1 MRDAGR
7 GCMPDPARKAHWI
20 AMTSNP
26 SGDGFTRGF
35 DPLPPKAYQP
45 DPDLAGYPPP
55 QAAHPLGPVSYGQA
69 GPGPG
74 QPYGYPAP
82 YPPPPAYSPPGR
94 VSAMPDGPRV
104 YQQMLRGP
112 LYRWWKPLLCL
123 LLVVPLA
130 GILMGVAIVPVI
142 VAGLISGAPDLVEY
156 TTRAT
161 TDIANLGP
169 VGFIYLNLTLIV
181 LIPASGLSIWIV
193 HGIRPRYLSSVAGGI
208 RWGWLLRCVAVLL
221 PLWALYTALGVL
233 VEPFTSPRPD
243 HWIALLVIV
252 LVMTPLQAAGEEFF
266 FRGWIMQNVGAWFA
280 RPTVGL
286 VASLIVSAVA
296 FSAAHLSPDPW
307 VLGTIACLAVASGL
321 AAWRT
326 GGLEAGIAM
335 HAVNNVLTF
344 FVVVIFGGW
353 SQAFVGTQTS
363 GTPMMLVLSA
373 AVNGTALA
381 LILWQAKR
389 VRLQNYYQP
398 ATGPASAPGL
408 PSAPAYPLRQYP
420 AP

>member
-1 MRDAGR
+1 
-7 GCMPDPARKAHWI
+7 
-20 AMTSNP
+20 
-26 SGDGFTRGF
+26 
-35 DPLPPKAYQP
+35 
-45 DPDLAGYPPP
+45 
-55 QAAHPLGPVSYGQA
+55 
-69 GPGPG
+69 
-74 QPYGYPAP
+74 
-82 YPPPPAYSPPGR
+82 
-94 VSAMPDGPRV
+94 
-104 YQQMLRGP
+104 
-112 LYRWWKPLLCL
+112 
-123 LLVVPLA
+123 
-130 GILMGVAIVPVI
+130 
-142 VAGLISGAPDLVEY
+142 
-156 TTRAT
+156 
-161 TDIANLGP
+161 
-169 VGFIYLNLTLIV
+169 
-181 LIPASGLSIWIV
+181 
-193 HGIRPRYLSSVAGGI
+193 
-208 RWGWLLRCVAVLL
+208 
-221 PLWALYTALGVL
+221 
-233 VEPFTSPRPD
+233 
-243 HWIALLVIV
+243 
-252 LVMTPLQAAGEEFF
+252 MTPLQAAGEEFF
-266 FRGWIMQNVGAWFA
+266 FRGWIMQNVGAWFT

-381 LILWQAKR
+381 LILWQAKQ

>member
-82 YPPPPAYSPPGR
+82 YPPPPAYSPPRR

-252 LVMTPLQAAGEEFF
+252 LVMTPLQAAGEEYF

-398 ATGPASAPGL
+398 ATGLASAPGL
-408 PSAPAYPLRQYP
+408 PPAPAYPLSQYP